1 MGSDALAAR
10 LFSVLRSRLIQVAP
24 VLVGITVLT
33 FLLVRLL
40 PGGPAQTLV
49 GVRASPQ
56 AIAAVNHQ
64 LGLDKPLIGQ
74 YGQYLSNLVRG
85 DLGSSLITGTS
96 VSSIIG
102 THLGTTLALI
112 IYAVVLASLIGIPLA
127 IAAAHSRGGWI
138 DRIIRAVVVV
148 GFGLPSF
155 WVGVLLL
162 SFLGLRLGW
171 FPSGGTGT
179 GFVDQLWHLFLP
191 ALTLGLTFL
200 AVLVRSLRASISDIL
215 RADYVDAAR
224 LKGIP
229 TGQLLA
235 RHILRTSLMPVV
247 TLIGLNMSFLLGAS
261 VIVENVFAV
270 DGIGQQL
277 VSAVLQRDFLVVQG
291 IAFVFGLIVIVI
303 NLAVDLI
310 QTTLDPR
317 FG

>member
-10 LFSVLRSRLIQVAP
+10 LLAVLRSRVIQVAP

-64 LGLDKPLIGQ
+64 LGLDKPLIAQ
-74 YGQYLSNLVRG
+74 YGQYLSNIVRG
-85 DLGSSLITGTS
+85 DLGSSLISGTS
-96 VSSIIG
+96 VSSIIS

-127 IAAAHSRGGWI
+127 IAAAHRTGGWA

-162 SFLGLRLGW
+162 AFFSLRLGW

-179 GFVDQLWHLFLP
+179 GPVDQLWHLFLP
-191 ALTLGLTFL
+191 ALTLGLTFV
-200 AVLVRSLRASISDIL
+200 AVLVRSLRASMSDIL

-229 TGQLLA
+229 AGQLLA
-235 RHILRTSLMPVV
+235 RHILRPSLMPVV

-277 VSAVLQRDFLVVQG
+277 VAAVLQRDFLVVQG
-291 IAFVFGLIVIVI
+291 IAFIFGLIVIVI

-317 FG
+317 LG